1 MNYNKYYFYKVK
13 FILDGHGLLETVV
26 ETFLYLPF
34 WRFFRIRT
42 STGGSFEAAICLF
55 KKMLMKKVIL

>member
-1 MNYNKYYFYKVK
+1 MMNYNEYYFYKVK

-34 WRFFRIRT
+34 WRFFHIRT
-42 STGGSFEAAICLF
+42 STGGNFEAAICLF
-55 KKMLMKKVIL
+55 